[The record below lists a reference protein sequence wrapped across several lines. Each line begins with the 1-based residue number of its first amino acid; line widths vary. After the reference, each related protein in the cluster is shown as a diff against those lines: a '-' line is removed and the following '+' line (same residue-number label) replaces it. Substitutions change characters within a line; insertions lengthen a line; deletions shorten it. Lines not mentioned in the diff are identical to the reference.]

1 MNSSNTKEEF
11 CGACVAGAVALVGAA
26 GAGAG
31 AGSKKMHK
39 KTKKILL
46 ISGLSTFI
54 IAVGISIYVWKTN
67 CSECR

>member
-1 MNSSNTKEEF
+1 MNPIDTKEEF

-46 ISGLSTFI
+46 ITGVSTFF
-54 IAVGISIYVWKTN
+54 IAVAISIYVWKNN
-67 CSECR
+67 CGECR